1 MAFAAKSNENPA
13 RNNGP
18 FYHDTPNPEWS
29 RDAKFATF
37 LARKQNEAEL
47 DRLVTG
53 WTKDYTREYIMATLQ
68 AADVPCGIVQTAEDL
83 FNDPQLKHREHFRLL
98 EHTAIGKHH
107 YNSPSYKLSKTP
119 NQITKAAPCLGEDNE
134 YVYKEILGLT
144 DDDIADMLVEG
155 SITTEADLPGAL

>member
-1 MAFAAKSNENPA
+1 
-13 RNNGP
+13 
-18 FYHDTPNPEWS
+18 
-29 RDAKFATF
+29 
-37 LARKQNEAEL
+37 
-47 DRLVTG
+47 
-53 WTKDYTREYIMATLQ
+53 MATLQ
-68 AADVPCGIVQTAEDL
+68 AAGVPCGIVQTAEDL